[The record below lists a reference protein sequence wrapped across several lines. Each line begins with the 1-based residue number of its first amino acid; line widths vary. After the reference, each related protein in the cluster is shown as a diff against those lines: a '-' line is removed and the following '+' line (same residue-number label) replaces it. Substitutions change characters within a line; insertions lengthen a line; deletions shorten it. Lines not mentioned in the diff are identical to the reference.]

1 MIKEKILFVD
11 DEINVLHAYQRQFR
25 KTFDVETALG
35 GDGGLKIIL
44 SGSKFVVIV
53 ADFNMP
59 GMNGIEF
66 LAKVKEETPNSVRM
80 MLTGNANIDTSI
92 KAVNEGNIFRFLTK
106 PCPAKVLNNALL
118 AAIEQYRLIT
128 AEKELLE
135 NTLKGSVRLL
145 TEILSMLNPE
155 AFGRAIRL
163 RDSIKLVG
171 KALKIKD
178 MWELE
183 LASMLFQIGYVSIP
197 PSILF
202 KHLSHRILSNKESEI
217 ISKIPMVSS
226 ELINNIPR
234 LGSVAKIVL
243 YHNKR
248 FDGTGFPQDFL
259 KGKNIPLGSR
269 ILKILSDLEQVE
281 SGDVSQIE
289 AVNELRS
296 RKGWYD
302 PDVLNAVFK
311 IFTSDREKDA
321 SSLTEKLNVVLT
333 KLRVG
338 DILLSNIVDINDRVL
353 IAARSTISQTI
364 FMRLQNHAQFVKIVE
379 PIKVERHVS
388 KFH

>member
-1 MIKEKILFVD
+1 MTKARILFVD
-11 DEINVLHAYQRQFR
+11 DEKNVLDAYQRQFR
-25 KTFDVETALG
+25 KIFKVETALG
-35 GDGGLKIIL
+35 GDEGLKIIL
-44 SGSKFVVIV
+44 SSNPFVVIV

-66 LAKVKEETPNSVRM
+66 LANVKEQTPNSVRM

-92 KAVNEGNIFRFLTK
+92 KAVNEGSIFRFLTK
-106 PCPAKVLNNALL
+106 PCPPETLNTALL
-118 AAIEQYRLIT
+118 AGIEQYRLIT

-171 KALKIKD
+171 KALKIKN

-197 PSILF
+197 PGILF
-202 KHLSHRILSNKESEI
+202 KHLSRRILSNKENDI

-248 FDGTGFPQDFL
+248 FDGTGFPSDSV
-259 KGKNIPLGSR
+259 KGKEIPIGSR
-269 ILKILSDLEQVE
+269 ILKVLSDLEQAE
-281 SGDVSQIE
+281 SENISRIE
-289 AVNELRS
+289 AISKLRS

-302 PDVLNAVFK
+302 PDIINCIFK
-311 IFTSDREKDA
+311 TFTLEVEKNSA
-321 SSLTEKLNVVLT
+321 SLTETLSLGIAN
-333 KLRVG
+333 LRVG
-338 DILLSNIVDINDRVL
+338 DLLLSNILDINGRVL
-353 IAARSTISQTI
+353 IATRSIISQTLLI
-364 FMRLQNHAQFVKIVE
+364 RLKNQAKFVKIIE
-379 PIKVERHVS
+379 PVNVERNAS